1 MHGKCPKQ
9 SNVKP
14 ALCVLGI
21 LLTLAAAIMAAERPN
36 IVYVLCDDLGYGDL
50 ACLNPEGKIPTPH
63 FDRVAREG
71 MAFTDAHSG
80 SSVCTPTRYGILTG
94 RYAWRSRLQQGV
106 LGGLSPRLIEPG
118 RLTVAALLKQHGY
131 HTAVIGKWHL
141 GLDWVRLPGKDVSEL
156 AIESPQQVWNVDY
169 AQPFAGGPTA
179 LGFDE
184 FFGISASLDMVPYTF
199 LEQDRVTVLPTVE
212 KAFPMMLGRSGGMT
226 RLGPAAPAFEAVD
239 VLPMLTRRAVEYL
252 ARRAADA
259 RSGRPFFLYL
269 PLASPHTPIVPAPP
283 WQGKSGLNPYADFVM
298 QTDAALGEVL
308 QALDRYGLADQ
319 TLVIVTSDNGCSPQA
334 RYEELLPQGH
344 NPSYRFRGHKADI
357 YEGGHRVPLLVRWP
371 GKVPPNSR
379 SDQLTCLTDFL
390 ATCAEMLG
398 VNLPP
403 DAGEDSVSLWPALTG
418 RADRPLR
425 EAVVHHSIQGAFA
438 IRQGPWKLCFCP
450 GSGGW
455 SAPRPGRDDTRGLP
469 SQQLFHLESDP
480 GEQRNVVAEHPQIVA
495 QLTALMDRYV
505 REGRSTVGPPQKNA
519 VDVDFLRGEQVPPP
533 TRAKAGRLQTPA
545 GQAKGKGK
553 AAKASP

>member
-1 MHGKCPKQ
+1 
-9 SNVKP
+9 
-14 ALCVLGI
+14 
-21 LLTLAAAIMAAERPN
+21 
-36 IVYVLCDDLGYGDL
+36 
-50 ACLNPEGKIPTPH
+50 
-63 FDRVAREG
+63 
-71 MAFTDAHSG
+71 
-80 SSVCTPTRYGILTG
+80 
-94 RYAWRSRLQQGV
+94 
-106 LGGLSPRLIEPG
+106 
-118 RLTVAALLKQHGY
+118 
-131 HTAVIGKWHL
+131 
-141 GLDWVRLPGKDVSEL
+141 
-156 AIESPQQVWNVDY
+156 
-169 AQPFAGGPTA
+169 
-179 LGFDE
+179 
-184 FFGISASLDMVPYTF
+184 
-199 LEQDRVTVLPTVE
+199 
-212 KAFPMMLGRSGGMT
+212 MMLGRSGGMT

-519 VDVDFLRGEQVPPP
+519 VDVDFRRGEQVPPP

>member
-1 MHGKCPKQ
+1 MLRRL
-9 SNVKP
+9 
-14 ALCVLGI
+14 A
-21 LLTLAAAIMAAERPN
+21 LTLLIASGFVVLPAAAAERPN
-36 IVYVLCDDLGYGDL
+36 IVYILCDDLGYGDL
-50 ACLNPEGKIPTPH
+50 ACLNPDGKIPAPH

-106 LGGLSPRLIEPG
+106 LGGLSSRLIEPG
-118 RLTVAALLKQHGY
+118 RRTVAALLQEHGY
-131 HTAVIGKWHL
+131 HTAAIGKWHL
-141 GLDWVRLPGKDVSEL
+141 GLDWVRLPGKEVSEL

-169 AQPFAGGPTA
+169 AQPFANGPTT

-199 LEQDRVTVLPTVE
+199 LEQDRVRVLPTVE
-212 KAFPMMLGRSGGMT
+212 KSFPMMLGRSGGTT
-226 RLGPAAPAFEAVD
+226 RPGPAANDFDAAD
-239 VLPMLTRRAVEYL
+239 VLPMLTRRAVDYL

-259 RSGRPFFLYL
+259 RAGRPFFLYL
-269 PLASPHTPIVPAPP
+269 PLASPHTPIVPTPP

-308 QALDRYGLADQ
+308 EALDRYGLADN

-334 RYEELLPQGH
+334 RYEELLPRGH

-357 YEGGHRVPLLVRWP
+357 YEGGHRVPFLVRWP
-371 GKVPPNSR
+371 GKVAPGSR
-379 SDQLTCLTDFL
+379 SDQLLCLTDL
-390 ATCAEMLG
+390 MATCAELVG
-398 VNLPP
+398 ATLPP
-403 DAGEDSVSLWPALTG
+403 DAGEDSVSFLPALQGT
-418 RADRPLR
+418 ADRPLR
-425 EAVVHHSIQGAFA
+425 EAVVHHSINGSFA

-469 SQQLFHLESDP
+469 PRQLFHLERDL
-480 GEQRNVVAEHPQIVA
+480 GEQHNVVDEHPQIVA
-495 QLTALMDRYV
+495 ELTALMEKYV
-505 REGRSTVGPPQKNA
+505 RQGRSTPGAPQANA
-519 VDVDFLRGEQVPPP
+519 VQVDFRRGEQVPPEP
-533 TRAKAGRLQTPA
+533 PAKKAAGKGAKAKNRE
-545 GQAKGKGK
+545 K
-553 AAKASP
+553 ATNGSP